1 MVVRTCAAERP
12 HRSDFQNTRGVA
24 GLQGLQG
31 GGELGPGRAVLAGL
45 LLGEQ
50 LVIAMGVQGV
60 ELQLGFWSREETRQ

>member
-1 MVVRTCAAERP
+1 
-12 HRSDFQNTRGVA
+12 
-24 GLQGLQG
+24 
-31 GGELGPGRAVLAGL
+31 VLAGL